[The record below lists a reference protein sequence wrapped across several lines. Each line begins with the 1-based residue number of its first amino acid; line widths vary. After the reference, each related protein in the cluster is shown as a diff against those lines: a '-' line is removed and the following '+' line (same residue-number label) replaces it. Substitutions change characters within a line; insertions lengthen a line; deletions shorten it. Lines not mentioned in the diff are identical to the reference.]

1 ELRGKKRVEDASE
14 STEFQHKS
22 GSISENDYLKI
33 SLQLLQFQ
41 TDVEQSQ
48 FARGRR
54 FTSLR
59 DLKHRV
65 SLRHSRGPRMSGQIL
80 ALGNQDRAP
89 LRRPFA
95 HPLPRALF
103 CRFHTAPVCT
113 MKGWGLHVLRLPLTP
128 SGRRGLRMSYLIERT
143 RPLRPL
149 A

>member
-1 ELRGKKRVEDASE
+1 MAVNFHRAFVAAHDALDGCQTESAAGELRGKKRVEDASE

-95 HPLPRALF
+95 HPLP
-103 CRFHTAPVCT
+103 
-113 MKGWGLHVLRLPLTP
+113 
-128 SGRRGLRMSYLIERT
+128 
-143 RPLRPL
+143 
-149 A
+149 